1 MHKDVF
7 RSGMAILRIS
17 DEEVE
22 DITKIVKT
30 LEDSGL
36 LTKDNTHK
44 TERKTK

>member
-7 RSGMAILRIS
+7 RSGMAILKIS

-22 DITKIVKT
+22 DITKMVKT

-36 LTKDNTHK
+36 LTKGNTHK
-44 TERKTK
+44 TERKTR

>member
-30 LEDSGL
+30 LEL